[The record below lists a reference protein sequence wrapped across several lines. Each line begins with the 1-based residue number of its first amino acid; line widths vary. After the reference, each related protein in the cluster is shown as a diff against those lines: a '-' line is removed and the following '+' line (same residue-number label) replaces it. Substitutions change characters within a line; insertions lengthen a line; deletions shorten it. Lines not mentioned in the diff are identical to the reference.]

1 MTPTLI
7 NARHLRFVTDELWP
21 LSDLL
26 AYPRFAGHG
35 LDTFQAILELAQKLA
50 VEKYAPHNRRSDIDE
65 PHFVDGRV
73 VIIPEVKAA
82 LDAYVEAG
90 FTGLLGDEAEGGLQ
104 LPYTLSLL
112 TDAMFMAANVSTS
125 GYTMLARGVAS
136 LLKKHGSDD
145 QKRRYRQPI
154 LDGRFFGTMC
164 LSEPQ
169 AGSSLSDI
177 TTRAEPQA
185 DGSYRLVGQKMWISG
200 GDHELSEN
208 IIHLVLARI
217 AGSPAGVKGI
227 SLFIVPK
234 FHVNDDGS
242 LGARN
247 DVSLAGVN
255 HKLGQRGIVNTFL
268 KFGERGECVGHLVGE
283 PNQGLAQ
290 MFHMMNG
297 ARLGV
302 GMGAIMQ
309 GMAGYLYSLDY
320 AKERQQGRHPDQKDP
335 ATKPVALIEHADV
348 RRMLLQQK
356 SYVEGAFA
364 LAIHGAT
371 LVDRQGQH
379 PDAAQRE
386 LAQLKLEFLTP
397 VIKAWSGEW
406 CTKANDLAIQVLG
419 GYGYTREYPVE
430 QNWRDNR
437 LNPIHEGANGIQA
450 IDLLGRKAMMDQ
462 GAALKAVLADVL
474 ATATDAA
481 RVPDLAGHAAD
492 LQRACATI
500 GKTTQVLGT
509 CLAGGQIRL
518 GLANASHY
526 LTLVGHTLIAWMWLQ
541 QALVAHRALATA
553 SAADRDFY
561 QGKIATC
568 RFFFRHELPV
578 IAPLADLLQ
587 SLDDTTLTMQPA
599 QF

>member
-1 MTPTLI
+1 MTPPLI
-7 NARHLRFVTDELWP
+7 DPRHLRFVTEELWP
-21 LSDLL
+21 LSALL
-26 AYPRFAGHG
+26 AYPRFAAHG
-35 LDTFQAILELAQKLA
+35 LDTFEAILEQSQKLA
-50 VEKYAPHNRRSDIDE
+50 LEKYAPHNRASDISE

-73 VIIPEVKAA
+73 EIIPEVKVA
-82 LDAYVEAG
+82 LDAYAEAG

-112 TDAMFMAANVSTS
+112 SDAMFMSANVSTS

-136 LLKKHGSDD
+136 LLKAHGSDE
-145 QKRRYRQPI
+145 QRRRYRQPI
-154 LDGRFFGTMC
+154 LDGRFLGTMC

-200 GDHELSEN
+200 GDHALSEN

-217 AGSPAGVKGI
+217 PGSPPGVKGI

-247 DVSLAGVN
+247 DVVLAGVN

-268 KFGERGECVGHLVGE
+268 KFGERGNCVGHLVGA

-320 AKERQQGRHPDQKDP
+320 AKERRQGRHPDQKDP
-335 ATKPVALIEHADV
+335 TSKPVLLIEHADV

-356 SYVEGAFA
+356 TYVEGAFA

-371 LVDRQGQH
+371 LVDRQMQH
-379 PDAAQRE
+379 DDPAQRQ
-386 LAQLKLEFLTP
+386 LAALKLEFLTP

-406 CTKANDLAIQVLG
+406 CTKANDIAIQVLG

-430 QNWRDNR
+430 QHWRDNR

-450 IDLLGRKAMMDQ
+450 IDLLGRKALMDQ
-462 GAALKAVLADVL
+462 GAALAAVMADVL
-474 ATATDAA
+474 ATAREAA
-481 RVPDLAGHAAD
+481 AVPVLAAYAAA
-492 LQRACATI
+492 LENAVATI
-500 GKTTQVLGT
+500 AATTRVLGGA
-509 CLAGGQIRL
+509 LAEGQVRL
-518 GLANASHY
+518 GLANAAHY
-526 LTLVGHTLIAWMWLQ
+526 LTVVGHTLIAWVWLQ
-541 QALVAHRALATA
+541 QALVAQRALADA
-553 SAADRDFY
+553 SDADRAFY
-561 QGKIATC
+561 EGKLAAC
-568 RFFFRHELPV
+568 RFFFGHELPT
-578 IAPLADLLQ
+578 IAPLATLLQ
-587 SLDDTTLTMQPA
+587 SLDDTTLQMRA
-599 QF
+599 DQF